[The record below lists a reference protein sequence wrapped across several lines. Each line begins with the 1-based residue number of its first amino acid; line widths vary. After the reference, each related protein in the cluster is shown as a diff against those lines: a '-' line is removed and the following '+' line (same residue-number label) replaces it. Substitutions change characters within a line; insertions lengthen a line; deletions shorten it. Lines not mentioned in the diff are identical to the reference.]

1 MNRTLLRIQIIALIT
16 IAFIAFPGLLIA
28 PPEAASNPPGF
39 GKSLEEIAKLAEK
52 EGRVRIASGLDDEE
66 SKKVIQKFN
75 KRYPGIKVD
84 ATRVTG
90 AGNEKIFTELMAGT
104 AGYDAVNIPSELAP
118 RYRKAGLSI
127 GPFDWP
133 MVAQQTPK
141 EHFSPDGYFA
151 AVGFITYVI
160 AYNPSLVPADK
171 VPKDWKQCLDPYWKG
186 KFVVDTRPKTFTAL
200 FAAWGEKKTIDFAR
214 QLKENQPVW
223 KRGQS
228 ESLNQIAS
236 GEHSMMCGSYYQSA
250 LRIMTRDAKAK
261 LAVVFPLET
270 PGHLTEIWT
279 VVKGAKSP
287 NAALLISGWLSSR
300 EGREEYDQLGIG
312 SLFDPASQIAKLI
325 QKAGAKPVSGGWME
339 DENIIT
345 QKIVATWGLSPLK
358 K

>member
-1 MNRTLLRIQIIALIT
+1 MSTTLLRAQIIALIT
-16 IAFIAFPGLLIA
+16 LAFTGLLIA
-28 PPEAASNPPGF
+28 PAEAASNLPGF

-66 SKKVIQKFN
+66 GKKVIKKFN
-75 KRYPGIKVD
+75 QRYPGIKVD
-84 ATRVTG
+84 ATQVTG

-104 AGYDAVNIPSELAP
+104 ADYDAVNIPSELAP

-186 KFVVDTRPKTFTAL
+186 KFVVDTRPKPFTAL
-200 FAAWGEKKTIDFAR
+200 YAAWGEKKTIEFAR

-261 LAVVFPLET
+261 LAVAFPLET

-312 SLFDPASQIAKLI
+312 SLFDQESRIAKLI
-325 QKAGAKPVSGGWME
+325 QKAGAKAISGGWME

-345 QKIVATWGLSPLK
+345 QKIVSTWGLSPQK